1 MGMNNVK
8 FRNKKT
14 GAVET
19 VKINQKLVSMFVG
32 RKEKHLTQGVSLHH
46 ANVKMIKAGFVRC
59 GIRTA

>member
-1 MGMNNVK
+1 MNNVK

-19 VKINQKLVSMFVG
+19 VKINQKLVSMFVA
-32 RKEKHLTQGVSLHH
+32 KEDIRRLTQGVSLHH